1 MPRPL
6 VALSGRSGAG
16 WGRSQGVFPGW
27 KVGGRR
33 PRWRSAA
40 PGEAIFART
49 TFPRLPPVGCKLRAH
64 RAERRERFAHSPT
77 VLSARLLRWPK
88 DKVQAPEKNPIG
100 KNLRVSV
107 RFVYQVSSDS
117 TRCQESESLINLK
130 KNRRPS
136 AHHRGRIRAAGST
149 PAARTLTDPRAHR
162 VPRTALAPARCRSYD
177 YLTTSTQRTE
187 THLDKNHKNPPVD
200 LLRYTY
206 PLSRSSS

>member
-1 MPRPL
+1 MEGGL
-6 VALSGRSGAG
+6 GGALR
-16 WGRSQGVFPGW
+16 RQ
-27 KVGGRR
+27 GRR
-33 PRWRSAA
+33 SSPGRLFRAYPPWAA
-40 PGEAIFART
+40 SYVRT
-49 TFPRLPPVGCKLRAH
+49 
-64 RAERRERFAHSPT
+64 E
-77 VLSARLLRWPK
+77 LSAESALRTRQLFSQPACFAGPK
-88 DKVQAPEKNPIG
+88 IKYKRRKKNPIG
-100 KNLRVSV
+100 ENLRVSV